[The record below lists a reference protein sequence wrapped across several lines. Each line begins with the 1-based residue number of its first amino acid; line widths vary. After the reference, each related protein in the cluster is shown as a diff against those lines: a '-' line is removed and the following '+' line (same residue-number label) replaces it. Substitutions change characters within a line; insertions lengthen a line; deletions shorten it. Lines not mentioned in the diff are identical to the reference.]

1 MKLPERTPPIQLS
14 NDNEIVRHVSVG
26 NERVAA
32 QGMCDYPGLVCGLCN
47 NGSRQCTFPGSRSQF
62 PCPC

>member
-1 MKLPERTPPIQLS
+1 MKLPQRTPPIQLS

-26 NERVAA
+26 APGVTA
-32 QGMCDYPGLVCGLCN
+32 QGICDYPGLSCGPCN
-47 NGSRQCTFPGSRSQF
+47 NGSKMCTVPGSRSQF